1 MKPVKILRVAGEGGG
16 LVIYGRHSDGS
27 WSFKL
32 TTSDHT
38 PTLLDEDP
46 IYRES
51 GWVTTLA
58 EAIAPVGYAW
68 NSLKP
73 VEVHPD
79 FGAEIFRLKL
89 EKDLERPPW
98 DRHKSAWEEL
108 CGMAASK
115 EARKID
121 SDKSS

>member
-1 MKPVKILRVAGEGGG
+1 METILDVAGEGGG
-16 LVIYGRHSDGS
+16 LAIYGQLINGRYV
-27 WSFKL
+27 FKL
-32 TTSDHT
+32 MTSDHT

-73 VEVHPD
+73 VKVHPD
-79 FGAEIFRLKL
+79 FGAEIYRLKL

-98 DRHKSAWEEL
+98 DRHRSAWEEL
-108 CGMAASK
+108 CGVAAST

-121 SDKSS
+121 SDKSG